1 MGAGR
6 RSRPQRRA
14 GAAQQPRVPL
24 RPRRPAARAG
34 GSRAMNAI
42 HFILIFALIAN
53 AVANILIKEGMKAK
67 TIVLSDPAGAFKAIL
82 FNPTLLAGVVCF
94 GLALAAYSVVLSKI
108 KLSVAYPIMTSAGF
122 LIVVSYSFFKLQE
135 QITALQ
141 AAGLVLILAGVWMVA
156 TNL

>member
-1 MGAGR
+1 
-6 RSRPQRRA
+6 
-14 GAAQQPRVPL
+14 
-24 RPRRPAARAG
+24 
-34 GSRAMNAI
+34 MNAI